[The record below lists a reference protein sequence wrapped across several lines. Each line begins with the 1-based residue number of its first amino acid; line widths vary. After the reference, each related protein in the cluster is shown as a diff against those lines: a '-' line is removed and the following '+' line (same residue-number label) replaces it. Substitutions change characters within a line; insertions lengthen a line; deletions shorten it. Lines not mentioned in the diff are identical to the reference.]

1 VLVVIRVA
9 LALAG
14 ADRTELPAGR
24 DLRTSGLGDELRL
37 AAEDTGRR
45 VADVGAVPAG
55 ADAPSHLGDVGLRQV
70 RVRAG
75 RAALQA
81 GEAFVD
87 AAGQHIAVELGG
99 PGVRLK
105 HLLRQRHSAVTI
117 PGLLATESQL
127 TDESLGELR
136 DSLTGEVLGPSD
148 REYER
153 ARLCFN
159 LLIDRRPA
167 AIARCVD
174 GRDVAAALSFGQEH
188 DLEIAVRGGGHNPA
202 GHCAVDDGL
211 VIDLSRM
218 RNVEIDAEAC
228 IAHSEGGATWLDFDT
243 ATQGHGLVTPG
254 GVVGSTGVTGLTLG
268 GGIGHLTAQY
278 GLTCDNLVGAE
289 LVTPAEGI
297 VSVSEEENPEL
308 LWGLRGGGGNFGVAT
323 RIEMRLHPLERVI
336 GGKLTYSGEGV
347 REALRIFLEVDRR
360 AGNELSCQTQLVV
373 DESLT
378 PGLEVVPCYA
388 GSGGH
393 REDLANLRSAPGLV
407 GDTVREQGFLD
418 QQRIFD
424 PGYGVD
430 RNYWK
435 GHFVREL
442 PEELIDALIERMTL
456 LDRPPGEILI
466 ESLRGA
472 PKEVDPES
480 SALGYRDAAFN
491 VSVMASWTDP
501 AHDEEGIAW
510 ARETATAIEPYS
522 VSGGYANY
530 MQADEPLDRVRA
542 AFGPD
547 SFARLQSLKSR
558 YDPDNVLHRNQNIPP
573 QGRTMA

>member
-1 VLVVIRVA
+1 MTDDL
-9 LALAG
+9 
-14 ADRTELPAGR
+14 TELRGS
-24 DLRTSGLGDELRL
+24 LKGD
-37 AAEDTGRR
+37 
-45 VADVGAVPAG
+45 
-55 ADAPSHLGDVGLRQV
+55 
-70 RVRAG
+70 
-75 RAALQA
+75 
-81 GEAFVD
+81 
-87 AAGQHIAVELGG
+87 
-99 PGVRLK
+99 
-105 HLLRQRHSAVTI
+105 
-117 PGLLATESQL
+117 
-127 TDESLGELR
+127 
-136 DSLTGEVLGPSD
+136 VLGPSD

-174 GRDVAAALSFGQEH
+174 AQDVASALAFGREH

-218 RNVEIDAEAC
+218 RNVEVDPDGGTAR
-228 IAHSEGGATWLDFDT
+228 SEGGATWVDFDT
-243 ATQGHGLVTPG
+243 ATQAQGLVTPG

-268 GGIGHLTAQY
+268 GGIGHLTAQF
-278 GLTCDNLVGAE
+278 GLTCDNLIGAE
-289 LVTPAEGI
+289 LVTPGEG
-297 VSVSEEENPEL
+297 VVRASEEENPEL

-323 RIEMRLHPLERVI
+323 RIEMRLHPLERVV
-336 GGKLTYSGEGV
+336 GGKLSYSGNDI
-347 REALRIFLEVDRR
+347 REAFRIFLEVDSR
-360 AGNELSCQTQLVV
+360 AGNELSCQAQLVV
-373 DESLT
+373 DENLT
-378 PGLEVVPCYA
+378 PGLEVAPCYT
-388 GSGGH
+388 GSDG
-393 REDLANLRSAPGLV
+393 EPEELAALRSAPGLV
-407 GDTVREQGFLD
+407 SDTVREQRFLD

-442 PEELIDALIERMTL
+442 PEELIDTLIERTTL
-456 LDRPPGEILI
+456 LGRPPGEILI

-472 PKEVDPES
+472 PKEVEPDS
-480 SALGYRDAAFN
+480 TAIGYRDAAFN
-491 VSVMASWTDP
+491 VSVMASWADP
-501 AHDEEGIAW
+501 AHDAEGIAW
-510 ARETATAIEPYS
+510 ARATAAAIEPYS

-558 YDPDNVLHRNQNIPP
+558 YDADNVLHRNQNIPP
-573 QGRTMA
+573 N